1 MALFVRQDD
10 TRTKYQEKLA
20 AELQEKAKQR
30 GLDQSSVDGVEE
42 SKYLEGTKQTTGLAW
57 LWVLITVVIIG
68 GMFYVIFKG

>member
-30 GLDQSSVDGVEE
+30 GLDQSQVDGVEE

-57 LWVLITVVIIG
+57 VWVLITLVVIG